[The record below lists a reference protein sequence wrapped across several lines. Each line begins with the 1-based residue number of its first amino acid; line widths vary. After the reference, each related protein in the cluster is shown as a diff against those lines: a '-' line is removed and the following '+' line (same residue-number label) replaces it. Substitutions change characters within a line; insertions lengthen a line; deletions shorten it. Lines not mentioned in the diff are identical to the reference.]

1 MNWLLNSLK
10 RPLTLIS
17 GGGVVLV
24 ALAVLFGR
32 NWQLNT
38 LLLGILII
46 LFIWILVILY
56 LYERMKAKRNAGLLE
71 KSFKDQMDAQILNT
85 RPDKRKDIDQ
95 LKNQFLDA
103 IETLKRSRLGKG
115 RNNDAALYALPWYVV
130 IGPPGAGKTTAIINS
145 GLRFPYGKKHLGGIG
160 GTKNCEWFFSDSA
173 IFLDT
178 AGRYAAITEEI
189 DKAEWFEFLDLLNKY
204 RKNRAITGV
213 IVGVSIPDIIKKNED
228 ELERHA
234 IELRSRVDELIQK
247 LGVRFP
253 VYLVFTKCDLLR
265 GFEEFFED
273 LNPQKREQIWGST
286 FPEEHSPEADLSEIF
301 MKEAESLYEILLNR
315 RFTRLEKEANG
326 AANRD
331 IFVFPHVFAAQLN
344 KLAFFTHKLFQPN
357 RFQVSPVFRGFY
369 FTSGTQGGPAIDP
382 VIQEI
387 SQRFDLSQEISN
399 RPESSRNERKSY
411 FIKDLFARVIIPD
424 QILVEKKNRKRLAP
438 RHIAGI
444 AGCTLLLLLLV
455 FSTSRAYLQ
464 SKENLSS
471 LESTIGKI
479 RKVQITEHIDPWHYR
494 QLNEL
499 QDQIGRLEYLHHKPA
514 SFTWGLHRNRK
525 VLIPAR
531 LLYHQKAGLFVKQ
544 FLYPELLRR
553 SRQSRDRLDYSK
565 AAALLGAEMPEL
577 KDHAT
582 QELLKNR
589 LIAVLQEQ
597 NFPADLKPL
606 LENQTR
612 FFVDNLGNLLNTGIH
627 AEKLRLIP

>member
-213 IVGVSIPDIIKKNED
+213 IVGVSIPDIIKK
-228 ELERHA
+228 
-234 IELRSRVDELIQK
+234 K
-247 LGVRFP
+247 
-253 VYLVFTKCDLLR
+253 
-265 GFEEFFED
+265 
-273 LNPQKREQIWGST
+273 
-286 FPEEHSPEADLSEIF
+286 
-301 MKEAESLYEILLNR
+301 
-315 RFTRLEKEANG
+315 
-326 AANRD
+326 
-331 IFVFPHVFAAQLN
+331 
-344 KLAFFTHKLFQPN
+344 
-357 RFQVSPVFRGFY
+357 
-369 FTSGTQGGPAIDP
+369 
-382 VIQEI
+382 
-387 SQRFDLSQEISN
+387 
-399 RPESSRNERKSY
+399 
-411 FIKDLFARVIIPD
+411 
-424 QILVEKKNRKRLAP
+424 
-438 RHIAGI
+438 
-444 AGCTLLLLLLV
+444 
-455 FSTSRAYLQ
+455 
-464 SKENLSS
+464 
-471 LESTIGKI
+471 
-479 RKVQITEHIDPWHYR
+479 
-494 QLNEL
+494 
-499 QDQIGRLEYLHHKPA
+499 
-514 SFTWGLHRNRK
+514 
-525 VLIPAR
+525 
-531 LLYHQKAGLFVKQ
+531 
-544 FLYPELLRR
+544 
-553 SRQSRDRLDYSK
+553 
-565 AAALLGAEMPEL
+565 
-577 KDHAT
+577 
-582 QELLKNR
+582 
-589 LIAVLQEQ
+589 
-597 NFPADLKPL
+597 
-606 LENQTR
+606 
-612 FFVDNLGNLLNTGIH
+612 
-627 AEKLRLIP
+627 